1 MKRLILLMFL
11 LIRALIFAN
20 KGNYDVTKYRQ
31 DVINYAMAQVGKGY
45 SQANRMGANT
55 YDCSSFVDRSSQA
68 AGMSSVTG
76 ANTKNW
82 ANTTVSMSSGAKAT
96 KIAPNQ
102 IKPGDA
108 ILFNGHVVY
117 AIGTANGCNIDVVH
131 ASNSKPYPQG
141 GVKVSKGYNICKS
154 HGGYLGVITAEQ
166 VLINNGYTP
175 VNSDGTVAIPP
186 TGSAIEGTGNSD
198 SEAQTRKFS
207 KEVYGVDWDK
217 MSQKFLDQINI
228 GVDKLLGGIG
238 YFMVIMCCI
247 DFTYYLIK
255 KKGS

>member
-11 LIRALIFAN
+11 LIGALIFAN

-45 SQANRMGANT
+45 SQANRMGVNT

-68 AGMSSVTG
+68 AGMNSVTG

-175 VNSDGTVAIPP
+175 VNSDGTVAIP
-186 TGSAIEGTGNSD
+186 
-198 SEAQTRKFS
+198 EAQTRKFT
-207 KEVYGVDWDK
+207 KEVYVVDWDK
-217 MSQKFLDQINI
+217 MSQRFLDQINI